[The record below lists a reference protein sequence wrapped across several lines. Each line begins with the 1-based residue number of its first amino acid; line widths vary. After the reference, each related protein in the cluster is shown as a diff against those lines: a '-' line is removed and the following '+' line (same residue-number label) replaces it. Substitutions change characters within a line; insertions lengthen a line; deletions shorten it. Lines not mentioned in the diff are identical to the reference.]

1 MINCIII
8 DDEQHAID
16 LLCEHVKQVQYLN
29 LIATTTDPV
38 KGLELIANLQN
49 GLVFL
54 DVQMPNLTGIELL
67 KLIKVEVRVILTTAY
82 SEYTLEGFD
91 HAVVDYLL
99 KPIAFPRFLK
109 AVNRVWTPRNSDQ
122 FLSEADH
129 YLFVKT
135 EQKGKLLKID
145 YRLIILIEGLSN
157 YVLIHLV
164 DQPKITAYL
173 KLKDL
178 SEQLSNK
185 GFYRI
190 HKSFLISLRFLTAIE
205 GNSVR
210 LLNAPSSIPI
220 GEAYK
225 DAFLAFANS
234 KQLGNNAD
242 REDRS

>member
-38 KGLELIANLQN
+38 KGLELIANLEN

-54 DVQMPNLTGIELL
+54 DVQMPNITGIELL
-67 KLIKVEVRVILTTAY
+67 KLIKDDVRVILTTAY
-82 SEYTLEGFD
+82 SEYALEGFE

-109 AVNRVWTPRNSDQ
+109 AVNRLWIPKKSNQ
-122 FLSEADH
+122 FLSEADN
-129 YLFVKT
+129 YLFIKT

-145 YRLIILIEGLSN
+145 HRLIILIEGLSN
-157 YVLIHLV
+157 YVQIHLV

-178 SEQLSNK
+178 SEQLCDK

-205 GNSVR
+205 GNTVR
-210 LLNAPSSIPI
+210 LLNAQSPVPI
-220 GEAYK
+220 GETYK
-225 DAFLAFANS
+225 EAFFEFVNS
-234 KQLGNNAD
+234 KQPGNNANK
-242 REDRS
+242 EDPS

>member
-16 LLCEHVKQVQYLN
+16 LLCEHVKQVQHLN
-29 LIATTTDPV
+29 LMATTTDPV

-67 KLIKVEVRVILTTAY
+67 KLIKADVRIILTTAY
-82 SEYTLEGFD
+82 SEYALDGFEY
-91 HAVVDYLL
+91 AVVDYLL
-99 KPIAFPRFLK
+99 KPIGFPRFLK
-109 AVNRVWTPRNSDQ
+109 AVNRLWIKKNSDQ
-122 FLSEADH
+122 FLSETDH

-145 YRLIILIEGLSN
+145 QRLIVLIEGLSN
-157 YVLIHLV
+157 YALIHLV

-178 SEQLSNK
+178 SEQLYDK

-190 HKSFLISLRFLTAIE
+190 HKSYLISLRFLTAIE
-205 GNSVR
+205 GNAVR
-210 LLNAPSSIPI
+210 LLNFPSSIPI

-225 DAFLAFANS
+225 QAFFDFVKS
-234 KQLGNNAD
+234 KQLGSR
-242 REDRS
+242 REEHL

>member
-1 MINCIII
+1 MINCVII

-16 LLCEHVKQVQYLN
+16 LLCEHVKQVQHLN

-38 KGLELIANLQN
+38 KGLELIANLEN

-67 KLIKVEVRVILTTAY
+67 KLIKVDVRVILTTAY
-82 SEYTLEGFD
+82 SEYALEGFE

-109 AVNRVWTPRNSDQ
+109 SVNRLWMKKSSDQ

-135 EQKGKLLKID
+135 DQKGKLLKID
-145 YRLIILIEGLSN
+145 HTLILLIEGLGN

-164 DQPKITAYL
+164 DQPKITTYL

-178 SEQLSNK
+178 IEQLSDK

-190 HKSFLISLRFLTAIE
+190 HKSYLISLRFLTAIE
-205 GNSVR
+205 GNSVK
-210 LLNAPSSIPI
+210 LLNVPSSIPI
-220 GEAYK
+220 GEVYK
-225 DAFLAFANS
+225 QAFFDFVNS
-234 KQLGNNAD
+234 KQLGKQ
-242 REDRS
+242 